1 MATPMHSATD
11 LPTSLR
17 GSPWLIT
24 IKEAWGPV
32 QSVLWVLV
40 FDLMQQLQGGPGAHM
55 LKGSSH
61 FSCWWDVGLS
71 VLPVRTAS
79 YMHDL
84 ITVLLNAVHHTN
96 LWHCVHQ
103 GS

>member
-17 GSPWLIT
+17 GPPHHNKGSM
-24 IKEAWGPV
+24 GSSV
-32 QSVLWVLV
+32 SSVLWVMV

-96 LWHCVHQ
+96 LWDCVHQ